1 MQINIKNPGSRS
13 WNRGSPDKTVSGTDA
28 AAEQPWMAV
37 FSAFCQGYPGFMT
50 GELVGI

>member
-1 MQINIKNPGSRS
+1 MEFNIKNPDSRS

-28 AAEQPWMAV
+28 AAEQPGMAV
-37 FSAFCQGYPGFMT
+37 FCAFCQDCAGFRT